1 MAGADTDFVALQ
13 ITECMWRRRAQIV
26 TMGKC
31 IGLFEWALFCEME
44 SVDVQVHMRDAAL
57 DILIRL
63 GLSDGGGAPSY
74 HHVAWCVFQDGQC
87 WMSSAVHKLNHFVAL
102 LKVFD
107 GEAIPPGADSGDD
120 ILLEEWAAS
129 RGLVVLDTVA
139 EGNCAVDSMTQFVGL
154 PRNLETWA
162 KFRQKLG
169 AHCESVCVQ
178 DKWRMAFQSSG
189 ECPVHLEEVKVS
201 QSARR
206 LFYRLPRA
214 TKAFRRWLPT
224 LAHADARAVSKKGA
238 APGSGSP
245 LKLTDEDRP
254 LDLGGGAAAESTE
267 LGTAAESTDIGG
279 SGSNVKLADECRP
292 QDEPLVVTGDR
303 PMELAADELAL
314 ALCWTCGVSS
324 DSAGVPCHIPMHV
337 RVWQDAIDEE
347 SAAAVI
353 QAYRA
358 RGAPGSVAEPHPLG
372 GGRSNR
378 VYKGTNLSYR
388 IAVGKTL
395 RVWLDTEEGK
405 AAAARNETW
414 HRAAEHMNMPISKR
428 KDKKDTKGLLRRC
441 LSLYDSSL
449 GRHGVG
455 RVREAPTWRSVPGS
469 VEVPYCLRQRSK
481 GLQGAPAK
489 MGELSVALF
498 QWFVDRRML
507 VAGRMNIK
515 EIEQHARTLLMAMSM
530 RRLEGGVSPQPPV
543 INERWLSRWRHTWG
557 VSLRKPTRRFKVK
570 RHVLL
575 KRLETY
581 WSNLCV
587 TRIFLR
593 KVYGIEPVQ
602 EQYDQK
608 GVHYNEAGS
617 KRTSTYEMPFRA
629 DPPVR
634 ENHSQTRERMSW
646 MTCTYSVLDRDPPL
660 EMMFKAKGRNVLS
673 ALRVHGR
680 PAPPGAGCGAPP
692 GGGGAPQCKYTF
704 TTSPSGSY
712 RTEHV
717 LDFLR
722 QHLLTWT
729 PERVARHDYRVLSL
743 DAYRPHLS
751 PDITKLAFERG
762 YISHEGLMVPGGATG
777 IVQGPDTD
785 LHAWLEKE
793 LIGLQEAST
802 SAKLSVRPGST
813 PSESRQSMVDYSI
826 ALWEMADHRQGVKSF
841 KRNGLNN
848 NLDGSEDKLIT
859 RSAREFWLELNMSS
873 KRAICEIE
881 VEQFLDALGREPHV
895 GDVFQLLQPYSDD
908 CGIGVA
914 EEGEELQCA
923 LEAGEVDYVADDDGN
938 HSVSS
943 GLDDDDVPDDERPI
957 DDLEKLTT
965 DGVGKGE
972 VAELPVSEGLG
983 TGEVAELP
991 VIRDIRIMDVLIKL
1005 AWKMDN
1011 KSTLVSLEQQRERL
1025 QRQLRKGDII
1035 DREAAADFCAEQRLA
1050 LKDIQAVAK
1059 LEDQANKLLKQSEQ
1073 QKNAHCVVQETTT
1086 P

>member
-1 MAGADTDFVALQ
+1 
-13 ITECMWRRRAQIV
+13 
-26 TMGKC
+26 
-31 IGLFEWALFCEME
+31 ME

-57 DILIRL
+57 DILSHL

-74 HHVAWCVFQDGQC
+74 HHVAWCVFQDGIC

-102 LKVFD
+102 LKVCD

-154 PRNLETWA
+154 PRNLVTWA

-169 AHCESVCVQ
+169 AHCESVCWQ

-189 ECPVHLEEVKVS
+189 ECPVSLEEVKVS

-224 LAHADARAVSKKGA
+224 LAHADARVVSKKGA

-279 SGSNVKLADECRP
+279 SGSNVKLTDECRP
-292 QDEPLVVTGDR
+292 QDEPLVATGDR

-314 ALCWTCGVSS
+314 ALCWTCGVPR

-337 RVWQDAIDEE
+337 RVWQDAIDEK

-353 QAYRA
+353 QVYRA

-372 GGRSNR
+372 CGRSKR
-378 VYKGTNLSYR
+378 VYKGSTLSYR
-388 IAVGKTL
+388 IAVGKAL

-414 HRAAEHMNMPISKR
+414 HRAAEHMNMLTSNWKDR
-428 KDKKDTKGLLRRC
+428 KNTKSLLRRC
-441 LSLYDSSL
+441 LCLYDNSL
-449 GRHGVG
+449 RRHGGG
-455 RVREAPTWRSVPGS
+455 RVRETPTWRSVPGS

-498 QWFVDRRML
+498 QWFVDRRVL

-515 EIEQHARTLLMAMSM
+515 EIEQQARTLLMAMSM
-530 RRLEGGVSPQPPV
+530 RRLEGGVSSQPPV
-543 INERWLSRWRHTWG
+543 INKRWLSRWRHTWG

-575 KRLETY
+575 NRLETY
-581 WSNLCV
+581 WSNLLV

-593 KVYGIEPVQ
+593 NVYGIEPVQ

-617 KRTSTYEMPFRA
+617 KRTSTYEMPCRA
-629 DPPVR
+629 DPPLR
-634 ENHSQTRERMSW
+634 ENHAQTRERMSW
-646 MTCTYSVLDRDPPL
+646 MTCTFSVLDRALPL
-660 EMMFKAKGRNVLS
+660 ELMFKAKGQRVLS

-680 PAPPGAGCGAPP
+680 PALDGAGGGAPP

-717 LDFLR
+717 LAFLR
-722 QHLLTWT
+722 QHLLEWS
-729 PERVARHDYRVLSL
+729 PERSARRDYRVLSL
-743 DAYRPHLS
+743 DAYRPHFS
-751 PDITKLAFERG
+751 AEITTLAFERG

-793 LIGLQEAST
+793 LISVQEAST
-802 SAKLSVRPGST
+802 SAQLSVRPGST
-813 PSESRQSMVDYSI
+813 PSENRQSMVDYAI
-826 ALWEMADHRQGVKSF
+826 ALWEMADHKQGSKGF
-841 KRNGLNN
+841 KRNALSNS
-848 NLDGSEDKLIT
+848 LDGSEDYLIT
-859 RSAREFWLELNMSS
+859 RTAREFWLELNMSS

-881 VEQFLDALGREPHV
+881 VEQFLDALGREPNV
-895 GDVFQLLQPYSDD
+895 RDVVQLLQPYSDG
-908 CGIGVA
+908 CSIGVI

-923 LEAGEVDYVADDDGN
+923 LEAGEIDYVEDDDGK

-943 GLDDDDVPDDERPI
+943 DLDDDDVPGDERPI
-957 DDLEKLTT
+957 DDLENFTT
-965 DGVGKGE
+965 DVVGKGE
-972 VAELPVSEGLG
+972 VAGLPVSEGLG
-983 TGEVAELP
+983 TGEVAEPP

-1035 DREAAADFCAEQRLA
+1035 DREAAADFFAEQRRA

-1073 QKNAHCVVQETTT
+1073 QKKNAHCVVQETTT

>member
-1 MAGADTDFVALQ
+1 
-13 ITECMWRRRAQIV
+13 
-26 TMGKC
+26 
-31 IGLFEWALFCEME
+31 
-44 SVDVQVHMRDAAL
+44 
-57 DILIRL
+57 
-63 GLSDGGGAPSY
+63 
-74 HHVAWCVFQDGQC
+74 
-87 WMSSAVHKLNHFVAL
+87 
-102 LKVFD
+102 
-107 GEAIPPGADSGDD
+107 
-120 ILLEEWAAS
+120 
-129 RGLVVLDTVA
+129 
-139 EGNCAVDSMTQFVGL
+139 
-154 PRNLETWA
+154 
-162 KFRQKLG
+162 
-169 AHCESVCVQ
+169 
-178 DKWRMAFQSSG
+178 
-189 ECPVHLEEVKVS
+189 
-201 QSARR
+201 
-206 LFYRLPRA
+206 
-214 TKAFRRWLPT
+214 
-224 LAHADARAVSKKGA
+224 
-238 APGSGSP
+238 
-245 LKLTDEDRP
+245 
-254 LDLGGGAAAESTE
+254 
-267 LGTAAESTDIGG
+267 
-279 SGSNVKLADECRP
+279 
-292 QDEPLVVTGDR
+292 
-303 PMELAADELAL
+303 
-314 ALCWTCGVSS
+314 
-324 DSAGVPCHIPMHV
+324 
-337 RVWQDAIDEE
+337 
-347 SAAAVI
+347 
-353 QAYRA
+353 
-358 RGAPGSVAEPHPLG
+358 
-372 GGRSNR
+372 
-378 VYKGTNLSYR
+378 
-388 IAVGKTL
+388 
-395 RVWLDTEEGK
+395 
-405 AAAARNETW
+405 
-414 HRAAEHMNMPISKR
+414 
-428 KDKKDTKGLLRRC
+428 
-441 LSLYDSSL
+441 
-449 GRHGVG
+449 
-455 RVREAPTWRSVPGS
+455 
-469 VEVPYCLRQRSK
+469 
-481 GLQGAPAK
+481 
-489 MGELSVALF
+489 
-498 QWFVDRRML
+498 
-507 VAGRMNIK
+507 
-515 EIEQHARTLLMAMSM
+515 
-530 RRLEGGVSPQPPV
+530 
-543 INERWLSRWRHTWG
+543 
-557 VSLRKPTRRFKVK
+557 
-570 RHVLL
+570 
-575 KRLETY
+575 
-581 WSNLCV
+581 
-587 TRIFLR
+587 
-593 KVYGIEPVQ
+593 
-602 EQYDQK
+602 
-608 GVHYNEAGS
+608 
-617 KRTSTYEMPFRA
+617 
-629 DPPVR
+629 
-634 ENHSQTRERMSW
+634 MSW
-646 MTCTYSVLDRDPPL
+646 MTCTYSVLDRDHPL

-722 QHLLTWT
+722 QHLLKWT

-859 RSAREFWLELNMSS
+859 RSAREFWLELNMSA

-991 VIRDIRIMDVLIKL
+991 VIKDIRIMDVLINL

-1059 LEDQANKLLKQSEQ
+1059 LEDQAKKLLKQSEQ
-1073 QKNAHCVVQETTT
+1073 QKQRSLRCARNDHPPKLPEFVAAEPHALATALPLPAPLALLPADPPPLPPPPYEPGEPVAACDPPRKKNIWQRSSWGQMCSPSTSIRRQDSLWSCVGSRENGPISISDQLWCRLREAFGMRLHELGRAHCS
-1086 P
+1086 PICHNISRN